1 MEKVDKKSG
10 MHKRHK
16 VMKVGLGRSQE
27 IEGVAD

>member
-10 MHKRHK
+10 MDKSHKL
-16 VMKVGLGRSQE
+16 MKAGLGRSQE